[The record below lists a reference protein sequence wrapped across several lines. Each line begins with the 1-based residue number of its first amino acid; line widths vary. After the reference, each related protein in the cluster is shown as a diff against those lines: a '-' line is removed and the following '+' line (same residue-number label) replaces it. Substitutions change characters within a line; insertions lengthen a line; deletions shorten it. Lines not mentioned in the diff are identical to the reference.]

1 MSEKSNKSKYISTLL
16 DKIRSNKKIQ
26 YLIVAIFLFII
37 LFVFLFGGVDKSSKT
52 IDNSDAISNYVNSLE
67 NKLSNVLANVSGAG
81 KVSVVISVES
91 GMETVLAMQ
100 TTTKQGDNGQI
111 ETQTSPII
119 VNGKTVEIKQLYPKI
134 KGVLIV
140 AQGAGSIGVM
150 TKIQQATM
158 SLLDIEINQ
167 IEILTMK

>member
-1 MSEKSNKSKYISTLL
+1 MSENSNKSKYISTLL

-26 YLIVAIFLFII
+26 YLIVAIFLVII
-37 LFVFLFGGVDKSSKT
+37 LCVFLFGGIDKSSKT
-52 IDNSDAISNYVNSLE
+52 IDSSDAISNYVNSLE

-100 TTTKQGDNGQI
+100 TTTKQSDNGQI